1 MAYRGRLGRR
11 GQAELLAVLA
21 MALVLA
27 VLVGAVVRFA
37 LLYRQAS
44 TQLEERAR
52 EVYQVVLSGGL
63 RGYVDTST
71 NTVYLSSG
79 VPLAVYAVYVHN
91 GTAVLWGSLPAPPYP
106 ACAISQG
113 PLLYLSNSYAPVYQ
127 GELARQVST
136 CSAWVAV
143 VTDKGLFKWCP
154 DYLPAGS
161 GPGELLGE
169 VYGISR
175 LLPLL
180 ARYLDPLSYDT
191 ITSSYAPVAVALFNL
206 TPSYRP
212 YVSWGTGSSTR
223 YCYDDLV
230 YVRLT
235 WDSAN
240 WYVTYRKC
248 AADGP
253 VLGMDTVPR
262 SQTAVPYREWPYYS
276 TCVVSSGVRYC
287 FEVYAY
293 ASGRCDTRCDD
304 PPNAWW
310 AFEVGMKLVYRFE
323 PVEPGYYV
331 LVVMNRTTYENSFGR
346 GIATCTFYHCTAMP
360 GCVLCSTG
368 RALCNYPSGS
378 QVVSLLGGYRPVFWW
393 DIRYDSHFEVH
404 YQWDDGFEEGA
415 WYPQTS
421 VSSAFTV
428 SGSYAYTLTESLVV
442 SFWKTGLRLHQFS
455 YYDYLR
461 RYSTYQDG
469 YYRVRFKLVFDEGGL
484 SSDAKVWDY
493 GVLVFLMRKL

>member
-1 MAYRGRLGRR
+1 VAR
-11 GQAELLAVLA
+11 ASISTLAA
-21 MALVLA
+21 ATLVL
-27 VLVGAVVRFA
+27 VA
-37 LLYRQAS
+37 LAALATTAIRVSREGGIQVAEYLQELYRVYSAS
-44 TQLEERAR
+44 IEAKVTEDGVVVTSSAPIRLIAAYLVESGVLTEVCG
-52 EVYQVVLSGGL
+52 EVYVANPVTVGDRTLVDRLKNGGKLLLIFEGGRYLVVGDDLPTG
-63 RGYVDTST
+63 RGS
-71 NTVYLSSG
+71 
-79 VPLAVYAVYVHN
+79 
-91 GTAVLWGSLPAPPYP
+91 
-106 ACAISQG
+106 
-113 PLLYLSNSYAPVYQ
+113 
-127 GELARQVST
+127 
-136 CSAWVAV
+136 
-143 VTDKGLFKWCP
+143 
-154 DYLPAGS
+154 
-161 GPGELLGE
+161 GELLGE

-175 LLPLL
+175 LLSLL

-191 ITSSYAPVAVALFNL
+191 LTSSYAPVAVALFNL

-235 WDSAN
+235 WDSAS

-248 AADGP
+248 AVDGP

-276 TCVVSSGVRYC
+276 TCVVSGGVRYC

-393 DIRYDSHFEVH
+393 DIRYDSHFEYY

-428 SGSYAYTLTESLVV
+428 SGSYAYTLAESLVV

-484 SSDAKVWDY
+484 NSDAKVWDY